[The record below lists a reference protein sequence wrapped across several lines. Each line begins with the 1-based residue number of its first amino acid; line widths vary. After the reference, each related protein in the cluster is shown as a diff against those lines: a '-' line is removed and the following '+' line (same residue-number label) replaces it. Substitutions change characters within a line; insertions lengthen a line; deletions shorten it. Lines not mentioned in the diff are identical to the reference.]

1 MPKDWKPLSIG
12 LAAVAVAATAGVLIW
27 VLGFR
32 GEDEN
37 TAKAPTAAS
46 AFGSSLT
53 QTDSFEETN
62 GNLSAPARSSV
73 PLSQVANLGA
83 YSLGGSLTQ
92 TGAFEAPGASL
103 NAAANSSLPL
113 TQVANLGAYSL
124 GGTLT
129 QTSAFPAPGGRLN
142 AAANS
147 SLPLTQ
153 VANLGAYSLSSL
165 TQTGA
170 FQAPGGSLNAAANS
184 SVPLS
189 QIANVSADAAG
200 SSANTAAASLLW
212 VPAFC
217 TAFSQ
222 SACPPPRLSGSN
234 LTFPLANIKWAVLWY
249 AGVTVGTK
257 AKLVFF
263 DPNTKKEVSE
273 TSTATLP
280 YKSGAQGW
288 CCGKKPSSGFRL
300 GVGAAFNGKLDRR
313 AYVVTFK

>member
-53 QTDSFEETN
+53 QTDSFEKRN
-62 GNLSAPARSSV
+62 GSLSAPARSSL
-73 PLSQVANLGA
+73 PLAQVANLGA
-83 YSLGGSLTQ
+83 YSLGG
-92 TGAFEAPGASL
+92 
-103 NAAANSSLPL
+103 
-113 TQVANLGAYSL
+113 
-124 GGTLT
+124 
-129 QTSAFPAPGGRLN
+129 
-142 AAANS
+142 
-147 SLPLTQ
+147 
-153 VANLGAYSLSSL
+153 SL

-184 SVPLS
+184 SLPLS
-189 QIANVSADAAG
+189 QVANVSADTAG
-200 SSANTAAASLLW
+200 GSANTAAASLLW

-217 TAFSQ
+217 KSFSQ

-234 LTFPLANIKWAVLWY
+234 LTFPLANIKWVVLWY
-249 AGVTVGTK
+249 AGITPGTK

-273 TSTATLP
+273 TSTATLA

-300 GVGAAFNGKLDRR
+300 GVGAAFNGKLDQR